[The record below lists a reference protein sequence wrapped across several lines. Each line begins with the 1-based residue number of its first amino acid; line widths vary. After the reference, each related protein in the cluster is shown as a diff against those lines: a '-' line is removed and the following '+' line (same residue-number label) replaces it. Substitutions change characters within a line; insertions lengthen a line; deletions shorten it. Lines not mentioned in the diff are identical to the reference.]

1 MRGCTRKLGIFIGV
15 LAVLVAVSA
24 LVFWLNWE
32 RERQLTEQA
41 RDAYNSGNA
50 EEALSHYQKLM
61 DRHSLDERTTQEA
74 RDRVDDLA
82 AYLNAASLHENGE
95 TVEAIAAYETYL
107 LEHFTWL
114 TTHLYR
120 SLAREALAILKPEL
134 AHQFHENGD
143 YSEAIDVYL
152 SSLAMEVL
160 GSTECTPVGSRGMQ
174 VAACQEADNAI
185 QQGYALAYAAIPT
198 ALFDW
203 AEAEGQQ
210 RNYKE
215 FADHCESIPLDYPEM
230 LSALS
235 VVCEPYELSAGLATW
250 MKENPAIPVVEF
262 SEELSRDYEDVWVLA
277 AVFKEIGGKVGY
289 ELSGSGWIIDAD
301 GDRYGKWGL
310 SSVGRGSV
318 TVPAGGEAESI
329 YRLTGDIFV
338 DGYAVFT
345 WEGEDEGGHPI
356 TIEERVHLLP

>member
-1 MRGCTRKLGIFIGV
+1 
-15 LAVLVAVSA
+15 
-24 LVFWLNWE
+24 
-32 RERQLTEQA
+32 
-41 RDAYNSGNA
+41 
-50 EEALSHYQKLM
+50 M
-61 DRHSLDERTTQEA
+61 DRHSLDERTAQDA
-74 RDRVDDLA
+74 RGRVDDLA

-107 LEHFTWL
+107 DGHFTWL
-114 TTHLYR
+114 NTHLYR

-134 AHQFHENGD
+134 AHQLHENGD

-160 GSTECTPVGSRGMQ
+160 GDTECTPLGSSGMH
-174 VAACQEADNAI
+174 VAACQEADHAI
-185 QQGYALAYAAIPT
+185 QQSHAVAHAAIPT
-198 ALFDW
+198 VLLDW

-230 LSALS
+230 LSALA
-235 VVCEPYELSAGLATW
+235 VVCERQELSAGLANW

-262 SEELSRDYEDVWVLA
+262 SEELSRDYEDVWVIA

-289 ELSGSGWIIDAD
+289 ELGGSGWIIDAD

-310 SSVGRGSV
+310 SSVSRGSV
-318 TVPAGGEAESI
+318 AVPAGGEIESI
-329 YRLTGDIFV
+329 YRLTGDVFV